1 MADLEV
7 LSAAIQAG
15 DRGTATRVT
24 AEAIRDE
31 MDPRAILDAMTAA
44 MAEVGRRFQCNE
56 VYVPEMLISARA
68 MKEATALLEPVLI
81 KAGVRPEW
89 TAVIGTINGDLHDI
103 GKNLVAMMWRG
114 ANIKVVDLGT
124 NVPAERFVQAARDH
138 EASLIGISA
147 LLTTTMVGM
156 GDAVATIRA
165 ADLRGVRIMVGGA
178 PVTPEFAAKIGADAY
193 APDAAS
199 AVGVAKEAVAAR

>member
-7 LSAAIQAG
+7 LITAIQDG
-15 DRGTATRVT
+15 DRATAKRVT
-24 AEAIRDE
+24 AEAIDDGT
-31 MDPRAILDAMTAA
+31 DPQSILDAMTAA

-68 MKEATALLEPVLI
+68 MKESTALLEPVLI
-81 KAGVRPEW
+81 KADIRPEW

-124 NVPAERFVQAARDH
+124 NVPADRFVEAAREN

-156 GDAVATIRA
+156 RDAVATIRA
-165 ADLRGVRIMVGGA
+165 AGLPGVRIIVGGA
-178 PVTPEFAAKIGADAY
+178 PVTPEFAAEIGADAY

-199 AVGVAKEAVAAR
+199 AVDVAKQAVAVG